1 MFKYLQGN
9 TMKNYKLITLTTAT
23 ILFFLSG
30 CGGTDATIQ
39 ELQDTGKTVVE
50 QEDNQTKKSDSDIVL
65 EFKTEGAYD
74 LNDYLFPSSTLAQKR
89 FFVKTY
95 TEDTDLTDTVYGI
108 QTDTSSYKQTYEIAG
123 NQITYKEDGKFD
135 TLYTLLND
143 RIQREDDTRSASVD
157 IVRFPDMGS
166 YISSAEERLSLYGI
180 NTTTNLNIQCKLNA
194 TLESKNNYTDI
205 IQVVCQSQNRLYRG
219 EYFYAKEIGS
229 ILEINSLCTQN
240 ASSELNCTNIVSE
253 YRPLS

>member
-1 MFKYLQGN
+1 
-9 TMKNYKLITLTTAT
+9 MKNYKLLTPTTAT

-30 CGGTDATIQ
+30 CGGADATIQ
-39 ELQDTGKTVVE
+39 KLQDTGKTVVE
-50 QEDNQTKKSDSDIVL
+50 QEDNQTKKSDTVL
-65 EFKTEGAYD
+65 KFKTEGTYD
-74 LNDYLFPSSTLAQKR
+74 LNDYLFPSSTLAQKI

-95 TEDTDLTDTVYGI
+95 TEDTDLTDAVYGI
-108 QTDTSSYKQTYEIAG
+108 QTDTSFYKQTYEISG
-123 NQITYKEDGKFD
+123 SQITYKEDDEFD

-143 RIQREDDTRSASVD
+143 RIQSEDDTRSASVD

-219 EYFYAKEIGS
+219 EYLEGGDIIG
-229 ILEINSLCTQN
+229 NKN
-240 ASSELNCTNIVSE
+240 
-253 YRPLS
+253 

>member
-1 MFKYLQGN
+1 
-9 TMKNYKLITLTTAT
+9 MKNTKLMTLTTAT

-50 QEDNQTKKSDSDIVL
+50 QEDSQTKKSDIVL
-65 EFKTEGAYD
+65 EFKTEGTYD
-74 LNDYLFPSSTLAQKR
+74 LNDYLFPSSTLAQKT
-89 FFVKTY
+89 FSVETY
-95 TEDTDLTDTVYGI
+95 TEDTDPTDAVYGI
-108 QTDTSSYKQTYEIAG
+108 RTDTSFYKQTYEIAG
-123 NQITYKEDGKFD
+123 NQITYKEGDEFD

-143 RIQREDDTRSASVD
+143 RIQREDDMRSASVD
-157 IVRFPDMGS
+157 IVRFPDMGN
-166 YISSAEERLSLYGI
+166 YISSVEERLSLYGI

-194 TLESKNNYTDI
+194 TLESKNDYTDI

-219 EYFYAKEIGS
+219 EYFYAKGIGS

-240 ASSELNCTNIVSE
+240 ASNELNCTNVVSK
-253 YRPLS
+253 YGILN